1 MAIVNVSDQT
11 FKTEVE
17 GQQGVVLVDFW
28 APWCGPCKMLAPILD
43 ELESEVNGQATVAKV
58 NVDENPE
65 SASRFGVMSIPTIIV
80 FKDGQP
86 VDKVVGLNSKDAL
99 KSLISKHQ

>member
-11 FKTEVE
+11 FNNEVE
-17 GQQGVVLVDFW
+17 GQGTVLVDFW
-28 APWCGPCKMLAPILD
+28 APWCGPCKMIAPILED
-43 ELESEVNGQATVAKV
+43 LASELGDSVKIAKV

-65 SASRFGVMSIPTIIV
+65 SASRFGVMSIPTLIF

-86 VDKVVGLNSKDAL
+86 VDKVVGLNSKENL
-99 KSLISKHQ
+99 KNILAKHQ

>member
-11 FKTEVE
+11 FANEVE
-17 GQQGVVLVDFW
+17 GQGTVVVDFW

-43 ELESEVNGQATVAKV
+43 ELSQDLGDDVKIAKV

-65 SASRFGVMSIPTIIV
+65 SASRFGVMSIPTLIF

-86 VDKVVGLNSKDAL
+86 VDKVVGLNSKEAL
-99 KSLISKHQ
+99 KGIIAKHQ

>member
-17 GQQGVVLVDFW
+17 GQEGVVLVDFW

-43 ELESEVNGQATVAKV
+43 ELDGELSSQATIAKV

-86 VDKVVGLNSKDAL
+86 VDKVVGVNSKDAL
-99 KSLISKHQ
+99 KNLVGKHQ